1 MEKDYEEIIDE
12 QIKRATD
19 KYSDFF
25 NLVKC
30 AKGIHPLEIVNSLK
44 RLKCMNLLSEE
55 KYFEIDKSK
64 CAEAEKY
71 NIYAKPVAHF
81 LDSDWRFSEK
91 GVQVL
96 VQNVKKYIKKGQT
109 IIFLGVPTLFKYF
122 FNEYPQFYNYVFLDR
137 NANKHIGSM
146 ELSENVI
153 VVDSHV
159 SKLKDYNVQADIVIM
174 DPPWYLECYKLFMN
188 IAYLISN
195 PNAIVLSVMPPITTR
210 PTVKD
215 EYEKLEE
222 YLKELGIC
230 IIEYKSNVIEYQ
242 MPPFERNTLRI
253 NGIVN
258 IPDNWRT
265 GDLLIAI
272 KKLQIADQRLL
283 IHQINND
290 KMWWEFDCG
299 TVRIKYCIPNELKI
313 TSGFIEL
320 RSIYEGDIY
329 PSVSRRFKGN
339 TAINVWTS
347 GNRVYIC
354 NNLPLLHFIFQ
365 NWNDRDAIDV
375 RLVEECDFKL
385 KVEERESI
393 KEYMNKLINIIV
405 NEERE
410 YGDEEFE

>member
-1 MEKDYEEIIDE
+1 
-12 QIKRATD
+12 
-19 KYSDFF
+19 
-25 NLVKC
+25 
-30 AKGIHPLEIVNSLK
+30 
-44 RLKCMNLLSEE
+44 
-55 KYFEIDKSK
+55 
-64 CAEAEKY
+64 
-71 NIYAKPVAHF
+71 
-81 LDSDWRFSEK
+81 
-91 GVQVL
+91 
-96 VQNVKKYIKKGQT
+96 
-109 IIFLGVPTLFKYF
+109 
-122 FNEYPQFYNYVFLDR
+122 
-137 NANKHIGSM
+137 M

-153 VVDSHV
+153 VVDSDV
-159 SKLKDYNVQADIVIM
+159 SKLKDYSVQADIIIM

>member
-1 MEKDYEEIIDE
+1 
-12 QIKRATD
+12 
-19 KYSDFF
+19 
-25 NLVKC
+25 
-30 AKGIHPLEIVNSLK
+30 
-44 RLKCMNLLSEE
+44 
-55 KYFEIDKSK
+55 
-64 CAEAEKY
+64 
-71 NIYAKPVAHF
+71 
-81 LDSDWRFSEK
+81 
-91 GVQVL
+91 
-96 VQNVKKYIKKGQT
+96 
-109 IIFLGVPTLFKYF
+109 
-122 FNEYPQFYNYVFLDR
+122 
-137 NANKHIGSM
+137 M

-153 VVDSHV
+153 VVDSDV
-159 SKLKDYNVQADIVIM
+159 SKLKDYSVQADIIIM

-222 YLKELGIC
+222 YLKKLVQHCANNSEYSTCYLHQSCVVVSQQCHRIASFLRLVLSQISGTVFHCYLGNAVLGIY

-290 KMWWEFDCG
+290 RMWWEFDCG
-299 TVRIKYCIPNELKI
+299 TVRIKYCIPDELKI

-320 RSIYEGDIY
+320 RSVYEGDIY

-339 TAINVWTS
+339 IEINVWTS

-365 NWNDRDAIDV
+365 NWNDKDAIEV
-375 RLVEECDFKL
+375 RLVEECELKL
-385 KVEERESI
+385 KMEERESI
-393 KEYMNKLINIIV
+393 KEYMNKLIDIIV